1 MPPLSL
7 SVLKTGLIKKGLTRS
22 LDVRR
27 KFCAQKVVRHR
38 HGGAGWGRWEVPCPW
53 QGVGAGVGVVLGPQ
67 PDPFC
72 GSHTPQVGLA
82 TYSYRSLP
90 WLLLNHS
97 SDLPAV
103 LEQIRTMRYEEPSG
117 NAIGEGNGLGLT
129 RETHGTFLTPPPP
142 FFLLF
147 FFPPGAAITF
157 ARTYLLSPGAG
168 RRPGV
173 PAVLVVLADGPSGD
187 DALAAARDIKAAGE
201 GDGVPSGRGPHG
213 TRTLRVLRLGC

>member
-129 RETHGTFLTPPPP
+129 RETRGTFLTPPPP
-142 FFLLF
+142 FFFVVF
-147 FFPPGAAITF
+147 FSPRGSHHLRQDLPAEPRRRAP
-157 ARTYLLSPGAG
+157 ARRAGGAG
-168 RRPGV
+168 GPCRRPLG
-173 PAVLVVLADGPSGD
+173 
-187 DALAAARDIKAAGE
+187 
-201 GDGVPSGRGPHG
+201 GRCHRRGQGHQ
-213 TRTLRVLRLGC
+213 GCG

>member
-1 MPPLSL
+1 M
-7 SVLKTGLIKKGLTRS
+7 
-22 LDVRR
+22 
-27 KFCAQKVVRHR
+27 
-38 HGGAGWGRWEVPCPW
+38 
-53 QGVGAGVGVVLGPQ
+53 GVVLGPQ

-90 WLLLNHS
+90 WLLLNRS

-117 NAIGEGNGLGLT
+117 NAIGEGNELGPDQRDPWDLPN
-129 RETHGTFLTPPPP
+129 TPTIL
-142 FFLLF
+142 FFIFFCF

-168 RRPGV
+168 RRPSV

-187 DALAAARDIKAAGE
+187 DAIAAARDVKAAGE

-213 TRTLRVLRLGC
+213 MRTPRVLRFGH